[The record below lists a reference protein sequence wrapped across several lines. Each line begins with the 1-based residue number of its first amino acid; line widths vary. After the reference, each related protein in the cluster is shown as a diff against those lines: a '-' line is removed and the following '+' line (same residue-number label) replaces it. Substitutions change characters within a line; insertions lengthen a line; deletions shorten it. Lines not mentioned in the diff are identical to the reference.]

1 MSVLTGRGLTVT
13 MIPTGQKTNNC
24 EGITTNKTSTNK
36 HTLHILAQQGSIE
49 YSLNREGISLCGMA
63 VLVVLV
69 ALNNK
74 GGRGLSRV
82 FVASPL
88 SRAPKKRLRIT
99 IRVVFLS
106 IALVLQ

>member
-88 SRAPKKRLRIT
+88 SRAPKKRLGIT

>member
-1 MSVLTGRGLTVT
+1 MSVLTDRGLTVT

-24 EGITTNKTSTNK
+24 RGITTNKTSTNK

-88 SRAPKKRLRIT
+88 SRAPEEKT
-99 IRVVFLS
+99 ARVSLS
-106 IALVLQ
+106 ELSSFP